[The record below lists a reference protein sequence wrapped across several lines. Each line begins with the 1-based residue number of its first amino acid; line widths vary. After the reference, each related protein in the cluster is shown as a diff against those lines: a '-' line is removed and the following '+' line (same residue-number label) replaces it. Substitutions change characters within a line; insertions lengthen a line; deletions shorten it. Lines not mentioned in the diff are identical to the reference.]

1 MAHVPKI
8 TVIIPTRARLSTLK
22 HTLKTCLSVQAD
34 NYEIIVSDNC
44 SQDGTF
50 EYIESLRDPRIR
62 YVNTGKRLSMSHN
75 WEFAL
80 SHVME
85 GFVTFIGDDDG
96 LLPDT
101 VDRVRACIGTYK
113 LPAVNGKA
121 INYCWPTHIDPA
133 LKNLLTI
140 PLRKGT
146 TVVQSS
152 DILADVVAGRRSYHD
167 LPWLY
172 GGFVDVAVLN
182 QVKARSGGA
191 FFGSQ
196 IPDVYSG
203 VALSEVIPSYVYSY
217 EPLIVNGISGHST
230 GSAQFN
236 PDKNQQAQTTFAN
249 EANIPFHEKFVFG
262 PSIQVL
268 IAECWQQA
276 HDRGLVKNGPD
287 VRATLAQA
295 AKESRSE
302 SGFYQQKVNE
312 TLLEI
317 AVHNQ
322 IDPGYVDALFSTP
335 SSGSAMTKKVYLL
348 RKYLSE
354 KIAMA
359 DASRWQISTVDEA
372 AQFCHALLKRDNGW
386 GFTVENLVLF
396 ALSRLKKND

>member
-1 MAHVPKI
+1 MDRFPKV

-22 HTLKTCLSVQAD
+22 YALKTCLSIQAD
-34 NYEIIVSDNC
+34 NYEVIISDNY
-44 SQDGTF
+44 SQDDTF
-50 EYIESLRDPRIR
+50 EYVESLRDPRIR
-62 YVNTGKRLSMSHN
+62 YINTGKRLSMSHN

-80 SHVME
+80 SHVTE
-85 GFVTFIGDDDG
+85 GFVTYIGDDDG

-101 VDRVRACIGTYK
+101 IDRVRACIETYQ
-113 LPAVNGKA
+113 LPAVNSKA

-152 DILADVVAGRRSYHD
+152 EILADVVAGRRSYHD

-182 QVKARSGGA
+182 QVKARSGGV
-191 FFGSQ
+191 FFRSQ

-203 VALSEVIPSYVYSY
+203 MALCEVIPTYAYSH

-249 EANIPFHEKFVFG
+249 EGNIPFHDKFVFG

-276 HDRGLVKNGPD
+276 HDRGLVTNGPD
-287 VRATLAQA
+287 LRATLRQA

-302 SGFYQQKVNE
+302 SGFHQQKVKE
-312 TLLEI
+312 TLQEI
-317 AVHNQ
+317 AALNE
-322 IDPGYVDALFSTP
+322 IEPGYVDVLFSTP
-335 SSGSAMTKKVYLL
+335 SAGSAMTKKLSLL
-348 RKYLSE
+348 RKYLSQ

-372 AQFCHALLKRDNGW
+372 ATFCHSLLKRNNGW
-386 GFTVENLVLF
+386 GFTISNLAMF
-396 ALSRLKKND
+396 ALSRIKKNG